1 MRVELLPS
9 SFTSDRRA
17 GAAQFLS
24 SYVVGDAIAIDAG
37 SIGLL
42 DDVDR
47 QRRIR
52 HVFLTHWHLD
62 HVASLPLLLENVFEP
77 GRPGLEVIAETAVLE
92 QVRRDLFN
100 GNIWPDFFELSN
112 SDGEFARATPIAPLD
127 SIERAGCRVTAVPV
141 SHSCPTNGFV
151 VDDGSACV
159 AFAADTGP
167 TDLLWSH
174 LQTRERLQAV
184 FLECSFPRSLAD
196 LADRCGHLSTTTFS
210 RERARLPADV
220 RTIVVHRK
228 PAHADRIAAELAS
241 LGLPNVELVEPGVAY
256 DF

>member
-17 GAAQFLS
+17 GSAQFLS
-24 SYVVGDAIAIDAG
+24 SYVVGDSIAIDAG

-42 DDVDR
+42 DDVER

-52 HVFLTHWHLD
+52 HVFLTHGHLD

-77 GRPGLEVIAETAVLE
+77 GRPGVEVIAENAVLQ

-100 GNIWPDFFELSN
+100 GNIWPDFFELST
-112 SDGEFARATPIAPLD
+112 SAGEFARATPIERLETV
-127 SIERAGCRVTAVPV
+127 ERAGCRVTSVPV

-167 TDLLWSH
+167 TDLLWRH
-174 LQTRERLQAV
+174 LAERDRLRAV
-184 FLECSFPRSLAD
+184 FLECSFPASLAD
-196 LADRCGHLSTTTFS
+196 LATRCGHLSTKTFAH
-210 RERARLPADV
+210 ERARLPADV

-228 PAHADRIAAELAS
+228 PAHAERIAAELTG
-241 LGLPNVELVEPGVAY
+241 LGLPNVALVEPGLAY